1 MAGSKYFSI
10 LFKDIEKNSQKI
22 LIKYCGLSKQY
33 KKILWLR
40 YVEDKTIYE
49 ISNEL
54 GYTKE
59 STYNLLHKARK
70 DIEEKLYKQYDLYP
84 EEVQTIIDTIR

>member
-33 KKILWLR
+33 
-40 YVEDKTIYE
+40 
-49 ISNEL
+49 
-54 GYTKE
+54 
-59 STYNLLHKARK
+59 
-70 DIEEKLYKQYDLYP
+70 DLYP